1 VTLRYPAAGCRR
13 AKLVHLTRP
22 PRYREALVDQPADGI
37 RFAERI
43 DPEPTDR
50 IAHIGLHAQGNVHGN
65 HLPLV
70 AER

>member
-1 VTLRYPAAGCRR
+1 MAEVTLCARDDLAPGEARR
-13 AKLVHLTRP
+13 FDVEGH
-22 PRYREALVDQPADGI
+22 
-37 RFAERI
+37 RI
-43 DPEPTDR
+43 AVDPEPTDR